1 MEKIYWFYKWI
12 WSIIN
17 HPKLVET
24 LQKQT
29 SKITHT
35 SNLLFSQVMIDA
47 GEKLIKASKMDKIF
61 FINSGSEAVELDIKI
76 ARKYS
81 SQKYRQYRSFN

>member
-17 HPKLVET
+17 DPKLVEA

-35 SNLLFSQVMIDA
+35 SNLFFSQVMIDA

-61 FINSGSEAVELDIKI
+61 FINSG
-76 ARKYS
+76 
-81 SQKYRQYRSFN
+81 